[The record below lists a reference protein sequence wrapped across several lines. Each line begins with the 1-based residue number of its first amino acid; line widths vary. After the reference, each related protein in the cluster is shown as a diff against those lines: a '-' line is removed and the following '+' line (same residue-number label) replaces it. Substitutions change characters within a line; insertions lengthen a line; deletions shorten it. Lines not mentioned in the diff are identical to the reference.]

1 MFILFKKFIYIL
13 IPLSILFTAC
23 GPHIAEVVMPTNG
36 DYADWLAYY
45 EDQFEAYGDEVEVPS
60 ADVPDAQMRAYL
72 DAEDSYETAAAIGTY
87 VGYSLLISSAT
98 FLILTLVQAAEL

>member
-13 IPLSILFTAC
+13 IPVSILFTAC
-23 GPHIAEVVMPTNG
+23 GPHIAEVVMPTNSN
-36 DYADWLAYY
+36 YADWLSYY

-60 ADVPDAQMRAYL
+60 ADVPETQMQAYT

-87 VGYSLLISSAT
+87 VSWSVFIFGLTTLIVT
-98 FLILTLVQAAEL
+98 LTQL